1 MRLAGVGVLVALVA
15 APLAAQAAPSPAR
28 WSVTLNG
35 RVIEAYSYAQS
46 RRDEDCVISRRGS
59 EERELVVRSLRP
71 TVVTVARVGRRVEY
85 RPAAIARVREAGTV
99 GGRQWTESRRCR
111 AGPVETT
118 SGTCE
123 PVAQP
128 ARRLRAR
135 FRWAGANRIWFRPP
149 VRRAATINLCGLAR
163 SVVAGGWLN
172 LAIGRVNEEALVA
185 GRARRVVA
193 RGEVSRR
200 RNVIEEQDFVVG
212 ETITVRWT
220 LTFRRI
226 RS

>member
-1 MRLAGVGVLVALVA
+1 MKLAGVGVLVALVA
-15 APLAAQAAPSPAR
+15 APLAAQAAQSPAR

-35 RVIEAYSYAQS
+35 RVVEAYSYAQS
-46 RRDEDCVISRRGS
+46 RREEDCLISRRGS
-59 EERELVVRSLRP
+59 EERELVVRSLRR
-71 TVVTVARVGRRVEY
+71 TVVAVARVRNRADY
-85 RPAAIARVREAGTV
+85 RPAVISRLRETGTV

-111 AGPVETT
+111 AGPIETT

-149 VRRAATINLCGLAR
+149 SRRPATINLCGLGR
-163 SVVAGGWLN
+163 PVAAAGWLN
-172 LAIGRVNEEALVA
+172 LAIGRVDEEALLA

-193 RGEVSRR
+193 RGEVSRQ
-200 RNVIEEQDFVVG
+200 RNVIQEQEFVVG
-212 ETITVRWT
+212 ERVTVRWT
-220 LTFRRI
+220 LTFRRM
-226 RS
+226 R